1 MLKINSKTKIYRE
14 PYTRKEI
21 LQEYQSGLWN
31 RAEAVASDFLDLQK
45 KVVEMLPEAKRLL
58 PKNHEELK
66 EEEAQANFVN
76 YIRLRSLYA
85 FAERIWKVIEE
96 QCRKLAEA
104 ENNDEYLIE
113 DAITALDK
121 TLGVAETIPFEKL
134 IDQKAFGLDEM
145 NKLLLRFENDP
156 YDFQVFQN
164 WSFRDIMGTITN
176 CGLMYEG
183 LLSDALS
190 DNIPSSPSIGQLLAD
205 DKPIRFY

>member
-31 RAEAVASDFLDLQK
+31 RAETVAGDLLDLQN

-96 QCRKLAEA
+96 LCRKLAEA
-104 ENNDEYLIE
+104 ENSARELIE
-113 DAITALDK
+113 DSKGALDK